1 MTDVVKDLKGRF
13 ALRRV
18 VFVGDRG
25 MLSDLNLEG
34 LIDEQLGFIV
44 AHPLRRNLHAR
55 EVIGSLG
62 RKFDR
67 DSMKEQILEE
77 KRQALRFV
85 VAYSPRSPGRSR
97 PGGRLAEKADAWIE
111 DQLQNSSSP
120 ERGGVRR
127 LLKGCTTGSAITC
140 ATGTC
145 SVFTTSLWPMGAS
158 KSRKTG
164 RRCCGNRRSTGC

>member
-1 MTDVVKDLKGRF
+1 MVMTPEGIPLCHHVFPGNTADKTTVTDVVKDLKGRF

-44 AHPLRRNLHAR
+44 AHPLRRNQHAT

-62 RKFDR
+62 RQFDR

-77 KRQALRFV
+77 KRQAFRFV
-85 VAYSPRSPGRSR
+85 VAYSPQIAR
-97 PGGRLAEKADAWIE
+97 
-111 DQLQNSSSP
+111 
-120 ERGGVRR
+120 
-127 LLKGCTTGSAITC
+127 
-140 ATGTC
+140 
-145 SVFTTSLWPMGAS
+145 
-158 KSRKTG
+158 
-164 RRCCGNRRSTGC
+164 